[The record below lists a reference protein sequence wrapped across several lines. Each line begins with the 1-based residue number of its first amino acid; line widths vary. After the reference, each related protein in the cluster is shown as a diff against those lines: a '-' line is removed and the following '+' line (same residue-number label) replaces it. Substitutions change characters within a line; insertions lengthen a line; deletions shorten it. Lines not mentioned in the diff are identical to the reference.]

1 MITAVEVSGGQSDP
15 DHPVSVTFSVG
26 GRSYEVGEVYYPSG
40 DSQLAWI
47 RWTTPEQPQT
57 MTMTVRVRG
66 GGGTSKGTLHIKVCL
81 LYTSRPSDFAGK
93 D

>member
-1 MITAVEVSGGQSDP
+1 MIGSSGIRNI
-15 DHPVSVTFSVG
+15 FRRE

-66 GGGTSKGTLHIKVCL
+66 GGGISKELF
-81 LYTSRPSDFAGK
+81 TSRLWIWMKITARSQCG
-93 D
+93 